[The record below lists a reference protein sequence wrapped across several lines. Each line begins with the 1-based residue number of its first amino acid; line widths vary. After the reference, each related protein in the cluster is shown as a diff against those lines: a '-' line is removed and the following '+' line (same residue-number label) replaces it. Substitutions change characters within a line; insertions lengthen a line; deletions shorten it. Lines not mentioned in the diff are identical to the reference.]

1 MNISSRCHIGTKP
14 KMRNTTM
21 YLTME
26 EKIAVIEETNLKA
39 LFLLEYYLSV
49 IAWDRYV
56 IDDEKTATATGLQL
70 RQVQDY
76 RRLLKDKNLF
86 MVIKTTDKGTTF
98 YLYCA
103 RKEGVYCNKYF
114 GKLFDCNTVSDVY
127 KNFTRKQVTDILV
140 KHKLNDMEIKD
151 INELLN
157 HHKKSKRGN
166 YNHNW

>member
-1 MNISSRCHIGTKP
+1 
-14 KMRNTTM
+14 M

-26 EKIAVIEETNLKA
+26 EKIAVIEETNHKA

-49 IAWDRYV
+49 IAWDIYV
-56 IDDEKTATATGLQL
+56 IDNEKTATATGLPL

-86 MVIKTTDKGTTF
+86 MVIKTTGSDTTF

-103 RKEGVYCNKYF
+103 RKEGVYCYKYF
-114 GKLFDCNTVSDVY
+114 DKLFGYNTVREVY
-127 KNFTRKQVTDILV
+127 WNFTRKQVADILV
-140 KHKLNDMEIKD
+140 KHKLNDMETRD
-151 INELLN
+151 IIDLLDR

-166 YNHNW
+166 CNHNWE